1 MVGGPLPAAA
11 PRHTRRGKYYP
22 KTWNLNPGPRILC
35 LFYYF
40 LVCPQTR
47 VKSWKSAYW
56 INLSFFAGYGNLWN
70 QEQFKS
76 EMFVLGKMVNGKV
89 CVFLT
94 NVLCKS
100 GKLLII
106 ILETHFMMLWY
117 KKRLVLTVDCQ
128 LSATVSSRWWWTKI
142 YFITWLNIQYSV
154 GAHSWWGPEERCYH
168 KIFQCSLSAV
178 SGAWCDCCCCLRARV
193 CIYSLWMSDLWAISI

>member
-1 MVGGPLPAAA
+1 
-11 PRHTRRGKYYP
+11 
-22 KTWNLNPGPRILC
+22 
-35 LFYYF
+35 
-40 LVCPQTR
+40 
-47 VKSWKSAYW
+47 
-56 INLSFFAGYGNLWN
+56 
-70 QEQFKS
+70 
-76 EMFVLGKMVNGKV
+76 MVNGKV

-142 YFITWLNIQYSV
+142 YFITWLNIQHSV

-178 SGAWCDCCCCLRARV
+178 SGAWCDLLLLPESESLHLV
-193 CIYSLWMSDLWAISI
+193 CGFQTFGRYQFKFFRNLYQQPIRNLASIFSNPNPTFFLDERDAIQKKTFTKWVNKHLKKVSI

>member
-1 MVGGPLPAAA
+1 
-11 PRHTRRGKYYP
+11 
-22 KTWNLNPGPRILC
+22 
-35 LFYYF
+35 
-40 LVCPQTR
+40 
-47 VKSWKSAYW
+47 
-56 INLSFFAGYGNLWN
+56 
-70 QEQFKS
+70 
-76 EMFVLGKMVNGKV
+76 MVNGKV

-142 YFITWLNIQYSV
+142 YFITWLNIQHSV

-178 SGAWCDCCCCLRARV
+178 SGAWCDCCCLRARV
-193 CIYSLWMSDLWAISI
+193 CILFVDFRPLGDINLNFSGIYQQPIRNLASIFSNPNPTFF